1 MNTVICTTPIRPT
14 PTDYPPLG
22 SMAVIQSLRAAG
34 YDPYFYD
41 IDGLRPDF
49 DEVERFFRER
59 QPDVLGISAVVSTAY
74 SYTKKLVSMVRRV
87 SPKTRIALGG
97 NLAASAEILHRLA
110 GVDYCVIGEG
120 ETVSVNLFNYLR
132 DRIEAGLSGDDYEA
146 LGRIRGLSFV
156 NGTGD
161 MVFTAYEQR
170 IESEELF
177 DPDFTILE
185 KCSKIENF
193 VADPQAYSEFARD
206 PRTHEPHRKG
216 QKVATVIT
224 AKGCVARCTFCHR
237 WDKGYRSFPVAKI
250 IERIKLLKDRYNV
263 GFFKFGD
270 ENFGSDKRQV
280 AELLDAL
287 KPLDILFQVAGVRC
301 RTIDL
306 PLLVKMKEAGCVA
319 LFYGMETGSQR
330 ILEVMEKNLSLEH
343 NLNAVTCT
351 QQAGLFTI
359 YQLILGMPGEN
370 AETIR
375 ETTEFFKKATEI
387 MPEPPINRLSINY
400 IQALPGTAAY
410 EYARH
415 KGLIAKSLL
424 GEEGYLELIS
434 DLNAADDSKF
444 LNYTDSDYL
453 TVQSWRRSIVLECT
467 ANYRIKNN
475 LPKPTLAQIYRHMIW
490 SRINPAAYALEKSK
504 TEVGLDYNR
513 GGYFNLQRGLS
524 YDIVSSYFYPV
535 RAPIMWAHL
544 LLREYQRLGWRKFLS
559 RVRENLAFRLRGP
572 SHDAY
577 ADYRSLRKVV
587 ETIAPAPL
595 TKTEAA
601 MAPMR
606 AGR

>member
-1 MNTVICTTPIRPT
+1 
-14 PTDYPPLG
+14 
-22 SMAVIQSLRAAG
+22 
-34 YDPYFYD
+34 
-41 IDGLRPDF
+41 
-49 DEVERFFRER
+49 
-59 QPDVLGISAVVSTAY
+59 
-74 SYTKKLVSMVRRV
+74 
-87 SPKTRIALGG
+87 
-97 NLAASAEILHRLA
+97 
-110 GVDYCVIGEG
+110 
-120 ETVSVNLFNYLR
+120 
-132 DRIEAGLSGDDYEA
+132 
-146 LGRIRGLSFV
+146 
-156 NGTGD
+156 
-161 MVFTAYEQR
+161 
-170 IESEELF
+170 
-177 DPDFTILE
+177 
-185 KCSKIENF
+185 
-193 VADPQAYSEFARD
+193 
-206 PRTHEPHRKG
+206 
-216 QKVATVIT
+216 
-224 AKGCVARCTFCHR
+224 
-237 WDKGYRSFPVAKI
+237 
-250 IERIKLLKDRYNV
+250 
-263 GFFKFGD
+263 
-270 ENFGSDKRQV
+270 
-280 AELLDAL
+280 
-287 KPLDILFQVAGVRC
+287 
-301 RTIDL
+301 
-306 PLLVKMKEAGCVA
+306 MKEAGCVA